1 MQLEPCPACQRH
13 VRTDERVCPFC
24 AAEIADAMAS
34 APKRGQPVQ
43 RLGRAALLSFGLSAG
58 AAALTG
64 CEDDTRPVAIYGA
77 PSPPEDASVD
87 ASLPRRDASVD
98 AAVSDARVPD
108 AGSDASTT
116 DASTL
121 DAGRDAGPQV
131 VPLYGGP
138 VPVYGAPAQQPKP

>member
-24 AAEIADAMAS
+24 AAEIADAMAR
-34 APKRGQPVQ
+34 APKRAQPVQ

-64 CEDDTRPVAIYGA
+64 CDDDGHTVAIYGA
-77 PSPPEDASVD
+77 PTPPQDASIDASV
-87 ASLPRRDASVD
+87 PRRDSGV
-98 AAVSDARVPD
+98 DARVPD
-108 AGSDASTT
+108 AKT
-116 DASTL
+116 DASDA

-138 VPVYGAPAQQPKP
+138 VPIYGAPAPQPKP